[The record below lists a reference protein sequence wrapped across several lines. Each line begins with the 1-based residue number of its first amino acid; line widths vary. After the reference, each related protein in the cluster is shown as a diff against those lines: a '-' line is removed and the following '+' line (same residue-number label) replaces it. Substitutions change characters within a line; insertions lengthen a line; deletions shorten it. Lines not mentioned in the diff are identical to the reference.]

1 MEKVQTNYLSRDFNT
16 VRRDLINYIKY
27 FFPEKWQDFNI
38 ASPGMAL
45 VEVNAYV
52 VDILSHITDKK
63 YIELFLESPKSR
75 PSIYRLAK
83 TKGYKVPNTRPAI
96 GLIDISI
103 DVPATAEGPD
113 FNYYPIYRRG
123 VRVAGAGQV
132 FETIYDIDFSS
143 DYSEEGVANR
153 TIEPILN
160 GNQQLLRYQI
170 RKREKIAAG
179 VTLIHRVVVGE
190 EGGVP
195 FYKIELPDKNVLD
208 IVNVIVYPQQDVT
221 RFPTYTDFND
231 ESIKYFE
238 VDHLPQRE
246 IFVKNDEVEDQ
257 SGISSG
263 YWKTVNKRFE
273 KEFMADGTCIL
284 TFGGGDEDYDA
295 YNDYLTEMSNE
306 ERCNYVTNIDI
317 SDILNNTAL
326 GQKIPKNCTIFVQ
339 YRAGGGILSNVGSNV
354 LTTVSNIDSSIT
366 GPNQAINTQVIA
378 STRANNVTATMGGKG
393 MPTIDEIRH
402 NIAANHAAQDRCV
415 TLNDYISRA
424 YQMPGKYGAP
434 FKIHG
439 VVDDNKVK
447 YYILSRGGDGK
458 LISSSTSI
466 IKQNIV
472 NYISKYRMI
481 NDYVEVNDGQVINLE
496 IKADLLIDRNSF
508 SPREVK
514 SNAASTIAKFMDVD
528 RWEMNQHIYVSQ
540 IVDELRDVPGVIN
553 VVNLDFYNLEG
564 GGYSNATIGQAT
576 GIRELIP
583 DTGGFITKIEL
594 FDNAIFSTPYTM
606 FEIKEPTKNIKI
618 RVA

>member
-1 MEKVQTNYLSRDFNT
+1 MEKVQINYLSRDFNT
-16 VRRDLINYIKY
+16 IRKDLINYIKY
-27 FFPEKWQDFNI
+27 FFPEKWQDFNV

-45 VEVNAYV
+45 IELNAYV
-52 VDILSHITDKK
+52 GDVLSHITDKK
-63 YIELFLESPKSR
+63 YTEIFLDGTKSR

-96 GLIDISI
+96 GLIDIVI

-113 FNYYPIYRRG
+113 ANYYPIYRRG

-143 DYSEEGVANR
+143 DYSEEGIANR

-160 GNQQLLRYQI
+160 GNQQLLKYQI
-170 RKREKIAAG
+170 RKREKISAG
-179 VTLIHRVVVGE
+179 VTLVHRVVVGE

-195 FYKIELPDKNVLD
+195 FYKLELPDKNVLEV
-208 IVNVIVYPQQDVT
+208 ISVIVYSQQDVT
-221 RFPTYTDFND
+221 SFPTYMDFND
-231 ESIKYFE
+231 DTMRYYE
-238 VDHLPQRE
+238 VDHLPQKE
-246 IFVKNDEVEDQ
+246 IFFESDEVGAEN
-257 SGISSG
+257 GIKSG
-263 YWKTVNKRFE
+263 YWKTVTKRFE
-273 KEFMADGTCIL
+273 KEFMADGTCVL

-295 YNDYLTEMSNE
+295 YQEYLTEMSNE
-306 ERCNYVTNIDI
+306 ERCNYATNVDI

-354 LTTVSNIDSSIT
+354 LNTVSNIDASIT
-366 GPNQAINTQVIA
+366 GPNQTINTQVVS
-378 STRANNVTATMGGKG
+378 STKANNVTATMGGKG
-393 MPTIDEIRH
+393 MPTVEEIRH

-415 TLNDYISRA
+415 TLTDYISRA

-447 YYILSRGGDGK
+447 FYILSRGGDGK
-458 LISSSTSI
+458 LISSSTSL

-496 IKADLLIDRNSF
+496 IRADLFIDRNSF
-508 SPREVK
+508 SPREIK

-540 IVDELRDVPGVIN
+540 LVDALRDVPGVIN
-553 VVNLDFYNLEG
+553 VVNLDFFNLEG
-564 GGYSNATIGQAT
+564 GGYSNAVLAQAT
-576 GIRELIP
+576 GPREIVP
-583 DTGGFITKIEL
+583 ETSGFISKIEL

-606 FEIKEPTKNIKI
+606 FEVRNPDKDIKI
-618 RVA
+618 RVG